1 MKKWQGRQRNRRR
14 SDACSFCFGLM
25 DGKYLERYL
34 IFLHILP
41 KNSIKGISAKE
52 AGYIRWDVDGKLDD
66 WADCPK
72 TQKSILKVE
81 ETHHSPDVL
90 KDKVGINMN
99 IEAVQDTKMENDRRS
114 ETVFGQSGGDYVHK
128 YELSNHIDKFFNAFF
143 LVRIFCGRT
152 FLRPLVFLKSCLES
166 VTKEPFPNG

>member
-1 MKKWQGRQRNRRR
+1 MG
-14 SDACSFCFGLM
+14 FG
-25 DGKYLERYL
+25 G
-34 IFLHILP
+34 
-41 KNSIKGISAKE
+41 G
-52 AGYIRWDVDGKLDD
+52 G
-66 WADCPK
+66 ADRPK

-114 ETVFGQSGGDYVHK
+114 ETVFGQSGGDYVYK

>member
-1 MKKWQGRQRNRRR
+1 MG
-14 SDACSFCFGLM
+14 G
-25 DGKYLERYL
+25 
-34 IFLHILP
+34 
-41 KNSIKGISAKE
+41 
-52 AGYIRWDVDGKLDD
+52 
-66 WADCPK
+66 DCPK
-72 TQKSILKVE
+72 IQNKILQVE
-81 ETHHSPDVL
+81 EEHHSSDILRDEV
-90 KDKVGINMN
+90 DINMN
-99 IEAVQDTKMENDRRS
+99 IEAIQDTKMDNDGQS

>member
-72 TQKSILKVE
+72 TQKSILKVGDNIRNMIENKNKIDAMNGSDISLE
-81 ETHHSPDVL
+81 E
-90 KDKVGINMN
+90 KV
-99 IEAVQDTKMENDRRS
+99 ENDGRS
-114 ETVFGQSGGDYVHK
+114 EIVFGQSVGG
-128 YELSNHIDKFFNAFF
+128 EGNGNQ
-143 LVRIFCGRT
+143 RI
-152 FLRPLVFLKSCLES
+152 
-166 VTKEPFPNG
+166 